1 MTKTKCTEPM
11 ALFLIG
17 LWVSCLSQS
26 ALLGA
31 PPQDSQGKVVRAIRV
46 EESPVL
52 DGNLDELLWRQVPVI
67 SDFLQRDPREGEPA
81 TEKTEVKII
90 YTDTAIYFGVVC
102 YDSEPER
109 IIAKE
114 RARDDTLQTDDT
126 FEIILDT
133 FHNRK
138 DGFLFRTNPLG
149 TKFESWIT
157 EEGRRQ
163 NANWDENWGVA
174 ANITEVGW
182 VLEIEIPFR
191 SIRMLNKEEQLWGI
205 DFKRNITRKNEEVI
219 WSNYRRNFDFIE
231 VSQAGDLV
239 GLRDLSSELRL
250 RIKPYVTAGVS
261 RIFTQGLSETNH
273 LFDAGLED
281 VKYRLTPSLI
291 LDLTVNPDFAQV
303 DVDDQVANLTRF
315 SIFFPERRE
324 FFLENA
330 NVFEFGPGGGLRPDQ
345 RPDLKFFHSRTIG
358 LSEDQE
364 PIDIIAGLKLTGQL
378 AGLNLGFMSVQ
389 TDDFVNTLGTNFTP
403 GSNYSVLRV
412 RKKLFS
418 RSVVGVIGTNRQSR
432 EEDDYNRTLGI
443 DSNFIFFD
451 NLHLESFFVQSKTP
465 GLEEDDWS
473 ARPLRIFWQTD
484 FLFAAAEHMIIG
496 RNFNAD
502 MGFIPRKDMKQSVLE
517 FKIEPRPATEWIRQL
532 EFGSKLNYI
541 TNQENVLETREQQLN
556 AGLDFESG
564 DGVNLNYSHNF
575 EFLESGFLLRGRLP
589 VPPGTYRSDRI
600 SLNFAP
606 YRGRIISGFFS
617 FQREFGFW
625 DGDRFTMSLNP
636 RIKVSSNLSFQI
648 QYRFDDIQ
656 LPGGDLTSRVSNI
669 RMNYNFTNNW
679 LTSTTL
685 QYDSVQDL
693 VNFNFRLDWIYRP
706 GDDLFLVYRQP
717 RRSNL
722 TDREIILKLT
732 HSFDF

>member
-1 MTKTKCTEPM
+1 MMVKCFHSTARFFTVLYVCCSLPS
-11 ALFLIG
+11 LIF
-17 LWVSCLSQS
+17 
-26 ALLGA
+26 GA

-52 DGNLDELLWRQVPVI
+52 DGNLDEAIWRQVPVI

-90 YTDTAIYFGVVC
+90 YTNTAIYFGVVC

-133 FHNRK
+133 FYNRK

-163 NANWDENWGVA
+163 NANWDEKWGVA
-174 ANITEVGW
+174 ANITEEGW

-191 SIRMLNKEEQLWGI
+191 SIRMQDKEEQQWGI

-261 RIFTQGLSETNH
+261 RIFTQGLSNTDH

-330 NVFEFGPGGGLRPDQ
+330 NVFEFGPG
-345 RPDLKFFHSRTIG
+345 
-358 LSEDQE
+358 E
-364 PIDIIAGLKLTGQL
+364 A
-378 AGLNLGFMSVQ
+378 
-389 TDDFVNTLGTNFTP
+389 
-403 GSNYSVLRV
+403 
-412 RKKLFS
+412 
-418 RSVVGVIGTNRQSR
+418 
-432 EEDDYNRTLGI
+432 
-443 DSNFIFFD
+443 
-451 NLHLESFFVQSKTP
+451 
-465 GLEEDDWS
+465 
-473 ARPLRIFWQTD
+473 
-484 FLFAAAEHMIIG
+484 
-496 RNFNAD
+496 
-502 MGFIPRKDMKQSVLE
+502 
-517 FKIEPRPATEWIRQL
+517 
-532 EFGSKLNYI
+532 
-541 TNQENVLETREQQLN
+541 
-556 AGLDFESG
+556 
-564 DGVNLNYSHNF
+564 
-575 EFLESGFLLRGRLP
+575 
-589 VPPGTYRSDRI
+589 
-600 SLNFAP
+600 
-606 YRGRIISGFFS
+606 
-617 FQREFGFW
+617 
-625 DGDRFTMSLNP
+625 
-636 RIKVSSNLSFQI
+636 
-648 QYRFDDIQ
+648 
-656 LPGGDLTSRVSNI
+656 
-669 RMNYNFTNNW
+669 
-679 LTSTTL
+679 
-685 QYDSVQDL
+685 
-693 VNFNFRLDWIYRP
+693 
-706 GDDLFLVYRQP
+706 
-717 RRSNL
+717 
-722 TDREIILKLT
+722 
-732 HSFDF
+732 

>member
-1 MTKTKCTEPM
+1 M
-11 ALFLIG
+11 
-17 LWVSCLSQS
+17 
-26 ALLGA
+26 
-31 PPQDSQGKVVRAIRV
+31 

-52 DGNLDELLWRQVPVI
+52 DGNLDEALWRQVPAT
-67 SDFLQRDPREGEPA
+67 SDFLQRDPREGAPA
-81 TEKTEVKII
+81 SEITEVKII
-90 YTDTAIYFGVVC
+90 YTNTAIYFGVVC

-133 FHNRK
+133 FHNSK

-149 TKFESWIT
+149 TKFDSWFT
-157 EEGRRQ
+157 EEGRRE
-163 NANWDENWGVA
+163 NANWDENWSVA
-174 ANITEVGW
+174 ANITETGW

-191 SIRMLNKEEQLWGI
+191 SIRMPDREEQLWGV

-219 WSNYRRNFDFIE
+219 WSNYRRNFEFVE

-239 GLRDLSSELRL
+239 GLRDLSNELRL
-250 RIKPYVTAGVS
+250 RIKPYATAGVS
-261 RIFTQGLSETNH
+261 RIFRQGQPETDH

-291 LDLTVNPDFAQV
+291 LDLTLNPDFAQV
-303 DVDDQVANLTRF
+303 DVDDQISNLTRF

-330 NVFEFGPGGGLRPDQ
+330 NVFEFGPGGGLRADQ
-345 RPDLKFFHSRTIG
+345 RPELKFFHSRTIG
-358 LSEDQE
+358 LSEDLE

-378 AGLNLGFMSVQ
+378 TGLDLGFMSVQ
-389 TDDFVNTLGTNFTP
+389 TDDFTDTP
-403 GSNYSVLRV
+403 GSNFSVLRV

-432 EEDDYNRTLGI
+432 VEDDSNSTLGI

-473 ARPLRIFWQTD
+473 ARPLRVFWQTD

-496 RNFNAD
+496 RNFNTD
-502 MGFIPRKDMKQSVLE
+502 MGFIPRKDMKQSLLE
-517 FKIEPRPATEWIRQL
+517 FKISPRPANEWIRQL
-532 EFGSKLNYI
+532 EFGGKLNYI
-541 TNQENVLETREQQLN
+541 TNQEDILETREQQLN
-556 AGLDFESG
+556 AALDFESG
-564 DGVNLNYSHNF
+564 DGLNLNYSHNF
-575 EFLESGFLLRGRLP
+575 EFLESGFRLRGRLP

-600 SLNFAP
+600 SVNVLP
-606 YRGRIISGFFS
+606 YRGRMISGFFS
-617 FQREFGFW
+617 VQREFGFW
-625 DGDRFTMSLNP
+625 DGNRTTLSLNP
-636 RIKVSSNLSFQI
+636 RIKVSPNLSFQI
-648 QYRFDDIQ
+648 QYRLDDIQ
-656 LPGGDLTSRVSNI
+656 LPGGALTSHVSNV

-679 LTSTTL
+679 LTSTTV

-693 VNFNFRLDWIYRP
+693 VNFNFRLNWIYRP
-706 GDDLFLVYRQP
+706 GDDLFLVFGQTRN
-717 RRSNL
+717 SNL

>member
-1 MTKTKCTEPM
+1 
-11 ALFLIG
+11 
-17 LWVSCLSQS
+17 
-26 ALLGA
+26 
-31 PPQDSQGKVVRAIRV
+31 
-46 EESPVL
+46 VL
-52 DGNLDELLWRQVPVI
+52 DGNLDEALWRQVPAT
-67 SDFLQRDPREGEPA
+67 SDFLQRDPREGEPS
-81 TEKTEVKII
+81 TEQTEVKII
-90 YTDTAIYFGVVC
+90 YTNTAIYFGVIC

-109 IIAKE
+109 IIARE
-114 RARDDTLQTDDT
+114 RARDDTLQTDDS

-133 FHNRK
+133 FYNSK

-149 TKFESWIT
+149 TKFDSWIT
-157 EEGRRQ
+157 EEGRRE
-163 NANWDENWGVA
+163 NANWDESWSVA
-174 ANITEVGW
+174 ANITEEGW

-191 SIRMLNKEEQLWGI
+191 SIRMPNEEEQLWGI
-205 DFKRNITRKNEEVI
+205 DFKRNIIRKNEEVI
-219 WSNYRRNFDFIE
+219 WSNYRRDFDFFE

-250 RIKPYVTAGVS
+250 RIKPYVTGGAQ
-261 RIFTQGLSETNH
+261 RIFRQGVGETDH

-303 DVDDQVANLTRF
+303 DVDDAVSNLTRF

-345 RPDLKFFHSRTIG
+345 RAELKFFHSRTIG
-358 LSEDQE
+358 LSEGQE

-378 AGLNLGFMSVQ
+378 TKLDLGFMSVQ
-389 TDDFVNTLGTNFTP
+389 TEDFEDTP
-403 GSNYSVLRV
+403 GSNFSVLRV

-432 EEDDYNRTLGI
+432 VEDDYNRTLGV

-465 GLEEDDWS
+465 GLEQDDWS
-473 ARPLRIFWQTD
+473 ARPLRVFWQTD

-502 MGFIPRKDMKQSVLE
+502 MGFIPRKDMKQSLLE
-517 FKIEPRPATEWIRQL
+517 FKINPRPASEWIRQL

-541 TNQENVLETREQQLN
+541 TNQEDVLETREQQLN
-556 AGLDFESG
+556 FSLDFESG
-564 DGVNLNYSHNF
+564 DGLNLNYSHNF
-575 EFLESGFLLRGRLP
+575 EFLERGFLLRGRLP
-589 VPPGTYRSDRI
+589 VPPGTYRSDRV
-600 SLNFAP
+600 SLNVLP
-606 YRGRIISGFFS
+606 YRGRTVSGFFS
-617 FQREFGFW
+617 IQREFGFW
-625 DGDRFTMSLNP
+625 DGDRTTLSLNP
-636 RIKVSSNLSFQI
+636 RIKVSPNLSFQI
-648 QYRFDDIQ
+648 NYRFDDIQ
-656 LPGGDLTSRVSNI
+656 LQGGDLTSHVSNV

-693 VNFNFRLDWIYRP
+693 VNINFRLNWIYRR
-706 GDDLFLVYRQP
+706 GDDFFLVYSQT
-717 RRSNL
+717 RRSSL
-722 TDREIILKLT
+722 TDRAIILKLT